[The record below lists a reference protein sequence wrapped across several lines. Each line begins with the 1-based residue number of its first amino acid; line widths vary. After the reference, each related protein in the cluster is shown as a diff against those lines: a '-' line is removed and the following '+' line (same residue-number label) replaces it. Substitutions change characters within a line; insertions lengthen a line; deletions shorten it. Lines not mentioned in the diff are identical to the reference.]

1 MNKRYSTVAGFEA
14 NGGFLLGSDVFVN
27 GRRIKALPTRDAVLP
42 ALMLLA
48 ASKRSSISQL
58 VGGLP
63 KRFTHSDR
71 IQSFA
76 VEKSRA
82 ILEKGVQNPE
92 ELISNLGF
100 NSFIE
105 HIDQT
110 DGLRLTL
117 SGADICHLRP
127 SGNAPELRCYAEAD
141 SIQKAKMIVDQ
152 VLERV
157 QYLA

>member
-1 MNKRYSTVAGFEA
+1 YVIAEFASLNKRYSTVAGFEA

-27 GRRIKALPTRDAVLP
+27 GRKIKALPTRDAVLP

-48 ASKRSSISQL
+48 ASKQSSISQL
-58 VGGLP
+58 VGSLP

-92 ELISNLGF
+92 ELIS
-100 NSFIE
+100 
-105 HIDQT
+105 
-110 DGLRLTL
+110 
-117 SGADICHLRP
+117 
-127 SGNAPELRCYAEAD
+127 
-141 SIQKAKMIVDQ
+141 
-152 VLERV
+152 
-157 QYLA
+157 